1 MDKTIFFRY
10 NTLYVCGM
18 QKAGGFMRH
27 RKSVMRSMMMVTQ
40 LGLSVMV
47 PVFVCILAGSWL
59 DRHAG
64 TNLTFF
70 FLVLGFL
77 AGGLSGYRM
86 AKATLRM
93 NEREEQREDLSMS
106 SKRKET
112 VSPPVH
118 RPKQTSRVRNQED
131 KSKFS

>member
-1 MDKTIFFRY
+1 
-10 NTLYVCGM
+10 
-18 QKAGGFMRH
+18 MRH
-27 RKSVMRSMMMVTQ
+27 RKSVMRSLMMVTQ

-47 PVFVCILAGSWL
+47 PVFVCILAGSWI

-93 NEREEQREDLSMS
+93 NEREEQREDLLEGQ
-106 SKRKET
+106 KRRESLST
-112 VSPPVH
+112 PVH
-118 RPKQTSRVRNQED
+118 KPKRQSRVRKHED
-131 KSKFS
+131 EKKL